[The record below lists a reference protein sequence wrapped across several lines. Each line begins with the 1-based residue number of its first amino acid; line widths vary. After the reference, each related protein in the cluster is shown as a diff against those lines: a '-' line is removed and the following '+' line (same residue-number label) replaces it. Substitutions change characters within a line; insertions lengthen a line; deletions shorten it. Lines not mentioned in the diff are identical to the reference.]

1 MPKNKDETQEELGN
15 IQGDPITLPD
25 PKAAVC
31 MKPYQELLA
40 EWVRKLFLTVVMRK
54 QLFSSAFILFLI
66 FHRRKKTLIPKNL
79 LLHILIIS

>member
-40 EWVRKLFLTVVMRK
+40 EWTRELFLTVVIYICANSSSL
-54 QLFSSAFILFLI
+54 QLLFYFSYFTEE
-66 FHRRKKTLIPKNL
+66 KK
-79 LLHILIIS
+79 H

>member
-15 IQGDPITLPD
+15 IQGDPKTLPD
-25 PKAAVC
+25 PKAAVYK
-31 MKPYQELLA
+31 KPYQELFA

-79 LLHILIIS
+79 LLHILVIS